1 MDLADLVRLTN
12 RGMIAFDLARG
23 TEVFTDVLWS
33 ASPALSRPGAKVGL
47 RFAGAFNLGLAAGC
61 AALALRRR

>member
-12 RGMIAFDLARG
+12 RGMI
-23 TEVFTDVLWS
+23 
-33 ASPALSRPGAKVGL
+33 
-47 RFAGAFNLGLAAGC
+47 GAFNPGLAGDC